1 MNSLIEEIQREALDL
16 TIPVSTLLRKVRL
29 AAAKLKL
36 DTVEEWVTNE
46 LSGYEE
52 TVPAYRILRGTV
64 RYNNGYTGWQ
74 MLLGDTSSFS
84 QKGNGQSISQIES
97 MLEPTGNQTFHIP
110 FSGKLA
116 EMIGKAAGGGQAS
129 YALFIDRAQLS
140 GVLSAVRN
148 LVLDWAINLEKA
160 GIKGDG
166 MSFSERE
173 KKIAESSPS
182 SITIGTINSLVGS
195 IGSHNSV
202 GSITIGSFSID
213 AARSVVPQL
222 RGNAAALA
230 KLTADPAGFSERLQK
245 VEQELMS
252 SKPDPSSVKATL
264 TDIRAALSGAAGN
277 LIASGA
283 LTLLN
288 NVLGTG
294 VPA

>member
-1 MNSLIEEIQREALDL
+1 MIEEIQKEAIDP

-36 DTVEEWVTNE
+36 DTVEDWVSNE
-46 LSGYEE
+46 LDGYE
-52 TVPAYRILRGTV
+52 TAVPAYRMMKGTV

-84 QKGNGQSISQIES
+84 EKGNGQPVAQIEA
-97 MLEPTGNQTFHIP
+97 MLEPADNRTFQIQ

-116 EMIGKAAGGGQAS
+116 EIISKAAGGGQAS

-148 LVLDWAINLEKA
+148 LVLDWAINLEKS

-166 MSFSERE
+166 MSFSEKE
-173 KKIAESSPS
+173 KRIAESSAAG
-182 SITIGTINSLVGS
+182 ITIGTIHSLVGS
-195 IGSHNSV
+195 IGNHNSV
-202 GSITIGSFSID
+202 GSITVGTISID
-213 AARSVVPQL
+213 AARSVVSQL
-222 RGNAAALA
+222 RANAAALA
-230 KLTADPAGFSERLQK
+230 ELTADPAGFNERLQK
-245 VEQELMS
+245 VEQEVMKP
-252 SKPDPSSVKATL
+252 KPDPSLVKAAL

-283 LTLLN
+283 VTLLN

>member
-1 MNSLIEEIQREALDL
+1 VSSLIEEIQKEALDI

-36 DTVEEWVTNE
+36 DTVEGWVTSE

-52 TVPAYRILRGTV
+52 SVPAYRMMKGTV

-97 MLEPTGNQTFHIP
+97 MLDSPDNKTFHIQ
-110 FSGKLA
+110 FTGKLA
-116 EMIGKAAGGGQAS
+116 EAISRASGGGQAS

-148 LVLDWAINLEKA
+148 LVLDWAINLERA

-166 MSFSERE
+166 MSFSEKE
-173 KKIAESSPS
+173 KKIAESSS

-195 IGSHNSV
+195 IGNHNSV
-202 GSITIGSFSID
+202 GSITVGTISID
-213 AARSVVPQL
+213 AAKSVVSQI
-222 RGNAAALA
+222 RANASTLA
-230 KLTADPAGFSERLQK
+230 DLTANPASFNERLQR
-245 VEQELMS
+245 VEQELKS
-252 SKPDPSSVKATL
+252 AKPDPSLVKALL
-264 TDIRAALSGAAGN
+264 TDIRATLSGAAGN

-283 LTLLN
+283 VTLLN